1 MDPITIAI
9 GLCLLVVIG
18 FLQWQL
24 KPRLVKVYQGSAL
37 VRHRK
42 EWLPAGGTTV
52 NFSSTYVI
60 KLFDKFEIIDLTTR
74 SFRSDITGRTQDDRE
89 FTLRGELLLR
99 LPAEEDNILVALEK
113 LGSET
118 LGQPTLMKERFET
131 VLRDT
136 TSSVAATMEA
146 EKWPGRIDEFHD
158 RVLEKLE
165 FWRTGFQR
173 DVAFIDLQ
181 IK

>member
-1 MDPITIAI
+1 VDPITIAI

-99 LPAEEDNILVALEK
+99 LPA
-113 LGSET
+113 
-118 LGQPTLMKERFET
+118 
-131 VLRDT
+131 
-136 TSSVAATMEA
+136 
-146 EKWPGRIDEFHD
+146 
-158 RVLEKLE
+158 
-165 FWRTGFQR
+165 
-173 DVAFIDLQ
+173 
-181 IK
+181 